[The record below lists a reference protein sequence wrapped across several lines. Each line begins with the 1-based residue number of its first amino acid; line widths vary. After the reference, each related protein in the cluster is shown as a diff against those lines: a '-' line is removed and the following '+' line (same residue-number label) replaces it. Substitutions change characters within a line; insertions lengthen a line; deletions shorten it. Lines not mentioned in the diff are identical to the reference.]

1 MIKIFIDADASPV
14 VKLVLTLR
22 KELDL
27 NVVLVHSRAHLR
39 RETMPDDVKS
49 IIVEDGRDA
58 ADYEIAGRV
67 TKGDIVI
74 TDDLGLTA
82 IVLAKQA
89 VVINSFGKK
98 IDQMQM
104 DSLLEVRHAAQK
116 MRRSGKN
123 TKGPKKR
130 REQDQEQFIKR
141 LREIVELLT

>member
-1 MIKIFIDADASPV
+1 MLTIFIDADASPV
-14 VKLVLTLR
+14 VNEVLTLR
-22 KELDL
+22 KKL
-27 NVVLVHSRAHLR
+27 NVNVILVHSRSHMR
-39 RETMPDDVKS
+39 REKMPDDVKS

-74 TDDLGLTA
+74 TEDLGLTA

-130 REQDQEQFIKR
+130 RQQDQEQFIKG
-141 LREIVELLT
+141 LREVVELLT